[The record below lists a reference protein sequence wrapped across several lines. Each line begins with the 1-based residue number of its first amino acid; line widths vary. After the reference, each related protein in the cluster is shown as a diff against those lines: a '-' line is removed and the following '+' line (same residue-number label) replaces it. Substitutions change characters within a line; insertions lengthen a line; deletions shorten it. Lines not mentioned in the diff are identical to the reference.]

1 VRQTRSVAERSSLP
15 LYISKLP
22 ALVVSMMKDLETRRW
37 NTSKLGLRIG
47 ADAVAAGAA
56 GILVAPIITM
66 IDKGIIEN
74 ASGRNTLGD
83 SLKGSLKELVSRPH
97 RFLGSKPFALIYVR
111 LPLPPYHIS
120 LTSFCGPDALLRHL
134 FHCKLH

>member
-1 VRQTRSVAERSSLP
+1 MAKEHV
-15 LYISKLP
+15 
-22 ALVVSMMKDLETRRW
+22 ETKRW

-47 ADAVAAGAA
+47 ADAVSAGTA

-83 SLKGSLKELVSRPH
+83 SLKASLKELATKPH
-97 RFLGSKPFALIYVR
+97 RFLGSKPFALIYAR
-111 LPLPPYHIS
+111 LSSPS
-120 LTSFCGPDALLRHL
+120 LSLIHS
-134 FHCKLH
+134 